1 MHELIYES
9 DWIRFSEQYL
19 SYPFQKN
26 TVFCSHCQLDSESYT
41 FRSNMKTY
49 LKPQTKAAGIE
60 EHQAIPMIALCCGV
74 FSRFTGNT
82 NTSFDFRL
90 TTNTKLETLQH
101 IYSFV

>member
-1 MHELIYES
+1 
-9 DWIRFSEQYL
+9 
-19 SYPFQKN
+19 
-26 TVFCSHCQLDSESYT
+26 
-41 FRSNMKTY
+41 MKTY

-90 TTNTKLETLQH
+90 TTNTQLFHLTT
-101 IYSFV
+101 YSFV